1 MSEQALD
8 SVFEE
13 FNGDVANGNVATLPR
28 RRGRPKKDPTNLKQP
43 KQPPKRYMPSM
54 RLKKDPH
61 SRAISFSS
69 ISEEFA
75 KNIFNAFSA
84 SAQKHPENA
93 FVLGQAVEIVDQ
105 VHDLFK
111 RKYDR

>member
-13 FNGDVANGNVATLPR
+13 LNGEAANGNGSTPPR
-28 RRGRPKKDPTNLKQP
+28 RRGRPKKDPTNLK
-43 KQPPKRYMPSM
+43 PPKRYMPSI